1 MYNGFFLTAAEHVLL
16 AEVALSGL
24 VRLLE
29 AVPDGVA
36 HRARRA
42 RRLGQRQRRLR
53 QGARRRR
60 EVGRRGG
67 GGVVVLA
74 RVSAPYVRK
83 EIGSA

>member
-1 MYNGFFLTAAEHVLL
+1 MWNGFIVLTAAEHVLL

-24 VRLLE
+24 VSLLE

-53 QGARRRR
+53 QRQGARRRR
-60 EVGRRGG
+60 EVGGG
-67 GGVVVLA
+67 GG
-74 RVSAPYVRK
+74 
-83 EIGSA
+83 